1 MMNRVAIP
9 FLFAITC
16 SQLSAQSI
24 LEINWEACN
33 SYQAADKALNQVYN
47 QILRA
52 RVADK
57 NFVDAFKA
65 AERAWLVFRDADYK
79 AVYPDPDLLLA
90 YGHLHASC
98 RCSLLEEMTRE
109 RTKELR
115 KRWIKGTG
123 EDDACAGSSARHPE
137 NQSRQT
143 PKRKQ

>member
-24 LEINWEACN
+24 LEMNWDACN
-33 SYQAADKALNQVYN
+33 SYKAADKVLNQVYN
-47 QILRA
+47 QVLRA

-65 AERAWLVFRDADYK
+65 AERAWLVFRDAHLN
-79 AVYPDPDLLLA
+79 AVYPDPDPLVA
-90 YGHLHASC
+90 YGHINPAC
-98 RCSLLEEMTRE
+98 RCALLEAMTLE

-115 KRWIKGTG
+115 KLWIEGTG
-123 EDDACAGSSARHPE
+123 EDDACAGSSARNTEVQP
-137 NQSRQT
+137 QQT
-143 PKRKQ
+143 PKQKH